1 MQVSN
6 LILELVVK
14 HNGFHLSGK
23 NVQTRNASKDSL
35 FTHCMQG
42 TFETTEHV
50 MYCIANATVQIMI
63 FICKKCLLLAIWLLV
78 YTYDVYICII
88 IRCYLCVLEK
98 LKMGESNSLQSRSK
112 LNNWWGA
119 DIPIFMFTH
128 HKNN

>member
-1 MQVSN
+1 
-6 LILELVVK
+6 
-14 HNGFHLSGK
+14 
-23 NVQTRNASKDSL
+23 
-35 FTHCMQG
+35 MQG

-50 MYCIANATVQIMI
+50 MYCIANAAVQRMI

-78 YTYDVYICII
+78 YTYAVYICII
-88 IRCYLCVLEK
+88 IRCYLCVLQK